1 MRAPLPAVVV
11 VLAAACGGA
20 APPDVAPTPANSYS
34 IMYMGLDLPS
44 AGTQLG
50 GHYSGANFSTR
61 QATYQLSDG
70 LRNRWSIQARARGD
84 AMLRGAGFRV
94 RSVGATMSE
103 AQEVVGVQYGL
114 SGQVHQLSVRTTG
127 PAEPYNVEVQ
137 TEIGWELLDLG
148 SGSAV
153 FGRAYQ
159 GVLRATGSLDTV
171 VARALDES
179 LGRLVA
185 DSAFLRA
192 LAMPRSDPDAD
203 RAVGFVRAFPPAGQ
217 LLRIHV
223 NDILPAPDSAP
234 VGRIAAGIVT
244 LHGDDNALGTAFV
257 LTRDGLAVTGG
268 RELRTSD
275 RIRARLPSGVDRPVR
290 LLRKS
295 SGLDVALIQLA
306 CPGECTTVDWEAP
319 VGVPV
324 FTNVVAVGAPVRE
337 GDPVVISSGRVGG
350 RWGIAHGVTL
360 EGMEETVD
368 GGEPVARSATG
379 HVFGLIVIKRGR
391 RIVLLLDEV
400 FRSLKVRVDAGADV
414 PPGA

>member
-1 MRAPLPAVVV
+1 MRVPLPAVFAVF
-11 VLAAACGGA
+11 AAACGGA
-20 APPDVAPTPANSYS
+20 APPDRPPTPANSYS
-34 IMYMGLDLPS
+34 IMYMGLDLPGS
-44 AGTQLG
+44 GTLLG
-50 GHYSGANFSTR
+50 GHYGGSNFSTR

-70 LRNRWSIQARARGD
+70 LRNRWSLQARVRGD

-159 GVLRATGSLDTV
+159 GTVRATGALDTV
-171 VARALDES
+171 VAHALDES

-203 RAVGFVRAFPPAGQ
+203 RAIGFVRSFPPAGQ

-223 NDILPAPDSAP
+223 NDKLPAPDSAP

-268 RELRTSD
+268 RELRNGD

-319 VGVPV
+319 AGVPV

-400 FRSLKVRVDAGADV
+400 FRSLKVRVDDGPAE